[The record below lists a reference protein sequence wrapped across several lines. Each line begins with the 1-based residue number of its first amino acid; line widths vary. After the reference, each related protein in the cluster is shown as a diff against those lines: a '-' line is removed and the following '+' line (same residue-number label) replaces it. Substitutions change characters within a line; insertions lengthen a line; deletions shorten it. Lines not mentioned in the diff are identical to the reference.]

1 VSPTA
6 NPKSPKSPRSP
17 PPLPP
22 VQRVFRQAV
31 RVCVTF
37 SLAIGAADVAG
48 KHAPASQR
56 AIWFALAGGTTALVA
71 WLGWAWLVKR
81 ARGS

>member
-1 VSPTA
+1 M
-6 NPKSPKSPRSP
+6 
-17 PPLPP
+17 
-22 VQRVFRQAV
+22 QRIFRQAV

-48 KHAPASQR
+48 QHAPPSQR
-56 AIWFALAGGTTALVA
+56 ALWFALAGGTTALVA
-71 WLGWAWLVKR
+71 WQGWAWLVKR